1 MRKTGSV
8 ALGIVVGLTVGTV
21 CLADGPD
28 GKALYSSKCAMCHGA
43 DGVAKKAGEPSKAF
57 GDPAFKS
64 AATVDSVLADIKNGK
79 GKMKPVKSLDEAQA
93 KAVAEYV
100 LTIGAK

>member
-1 MRKTGSV
+1 
-8 ALGIVVGLTVGTV
+8 
-21 CLADGPD
+21 
-28 GKALYSSKCAMCHGA
+28 MCHGA
-43 DGVAKKAGEPSKAF
+43 DGVPKKTAEGSKSFA
-57 GDPAFKS
+57 DPAFKS
-64 AATVDSVLADIKNGK
+64 AATVDTIVGDIKNGK